1 MANKDE
7 KVALLRLIGLSDQK
21 IDETLKNESLTV
33 LLIETINIAKKV
45 ANTDQ
50 AFEKGVGVLLY
61 QLATKLKSQIK
72 NRLNFLIENIVKKNL
87 ITEAQLTA
95 SFEFFLSHLQE
106 NFDVNAFNEFCG
118 VGVVVTPEQIK
129 SIVSDVITKNKDE
142 LAKNR
147 YKFPLGNLMS
157 DLRTKLKWADGK
169 LVKSELD
176 AQILSLLGPKNEQDL
191 NQPKEGKD
199 KKKEE
204 VPKQVSVKTADQ
216 NSEKISTFMELAG
229 PALNF
234 HKPGE
239 NYKTEGYVIT
249 DKTMDLMKKHL
260 KETGGKVVTR
270 FPPEPNGIL
279 HIGHAKAIN
288 FNFGYA
294 KHHNGICY
302 LRFDDTNPEK
312 EEEKYF
318 QGIIEMVTWLG
329 YKPYKITHA
338 SDQFDKLYE
347 LACELIRR
355 NKAYICHQKTDE
367 IKGHNPPPSPWRE
380 RPIEESLKLFEDMRK
395 GKFDEGEVTLRMKH
409 VMEDGKQDPVAY
421 RVKYAHHARSGYKWC
436 IYPTYDFTHCINDSL
451 ENISHSLC
459 TKEFQS
465 RRSAYY
471 WLNNSLDIYCPVQWE
486 YGRLNLNYTVVSKR
500 KLMKLIQE
508 GICNDWDDP
517 RLFTL
522 SALRRRG
529 YPPEAIN
536 MFCAKVGVTMA
547 QTTTEVSMLE
557 SCVRTVLNLT
567 APRAMA
573 VLEGIKVT
581 IENYPND
588 SAVELDVPNFPNDES
603 KGFHKV
609 DFDRVVYIDSTDF
622 QENPSDKSY
631 KRLSLAQPVG
641 LRYSGYQISVKE
653 LKKNSTGQ
661 LVEIKAVC
669 TKTSDSVKPKGWIQ
683 WVSNPVKIE
692 VRLIEKLFNH
702 ENPED
707 PKEVPGGFLSD
718 INKDALKVI
727 KNAFADK
734 SVLKAKVFDKF
745 QFERIGYFSLD
756 PDSNED
762 ELVFNRAVSLKED
775 TEKVK

>member
-1 MANKDE
+1 MAIKEE
-7 KVALLRLIGLSDQK
+7 KANLFRLIGLSDQK
-21 IDETLKNESLTV
+21 IEETIKNESLSTFLV
-33 LLIETINIAKKV
+33 EVVSIAKKV
-45 ANTDQ
+45 ANSEQPFD
-50 AFEKGVGVLLY
+50 KGVSVLLY
-61 QLATKLKSQIK
+61 QLATKIKSQIK
-72 NRLNFLIENIVKKNL
+72 NRSSFIIEKIVNKKLLTEPQLNAAFDY
-87 ITEAQLTA
+87 
-95 SFEFFLSHLQE
+95 FLSNLLQE
-106 NFDVNAFNEFCG
+106 TVDTKAFDQFCG
-118 VGVVVTPEQIK
+118 VDVVVTPEEIK
-129 SIVSDVITKNKDE
+129 ASVTGVLNKNKDE
-142 LAKNR
+142 LVKNR

-157 DLRTKLKWADGK
+157 DLRTQIKWADGK
-169 LVKSELD
+169 LVKTELD
-176 AQILSLLGPKNEQDL
+176 AQILSLLGAKTEQDT
-191 NQPKEGKD
+191 NQPKEAKE
-199 KKKEE
+199 KKKDDTNKP
-204 VPKQVSVKTADQ
+204 VVAKADQ
-216 NSEKISTFMELAG
+216 PEKIYSFMELAG
-229 PALNF
+229 EALNF
-234 HKPGE
+234 HKTGE
-239 NYKTEGYVIT
+239 NFKTEGYVVT
-249 DKTMDLMKKHL
+249 PKTMDLIAQHL

-288 FNFGYA
+288 FNFGFA
-294 KHHNGICY
+294 KHNNGICY

-355 NKAYICHQKTDE
+355 DKAYICHQKNEE
-367 IKGHNPPPSPWRE
+367 IKGHNPPPSPWRD
-380 RPIEESLKLFEDMRK
+380 RPIEESLKLFDDMRK
-395 GKFDEGEVTLRMKH
+395 GKFEEGELTLRMKH

-421 RVKYAHHARSGYKWC
+421 RVKYAHHARSHFKWC
-436 IYPTYDFTHCINDSL
+436 IYPTYDFTHCLNDSL
-451 ENISHSLC
+451 ENITHSLC

-471 WLNNSLDIYCPVQWE
+471 WLNNALDVYCPVQWE

-547 QTTTEVSMLE
+547 QTTTDISMLE

-567 APRAMA
+567 APRANA
-573 VLEGIKVT
+573 VLEPLKVT
-581 IENYPND
+581 IENYPHE
-588 SAVELDVPNFPNDES
+588 SMIEIEAPNFPNDET
-603 KGFHKV
+603 KGSHKV
-609 DFDRVVYIDSTDF
+609 HFDKVVYIDSCDF
-622 QENPSDKSY
+622 QENPSDKAY

-653 LKKNSTGQ
+653 VKKNSNGKATE
-661 LVEIKAVC
+661 LIAVC

-683 WVSNPVKIE
+683 WVANPVTIE
-692 VRLIEKLFNH
+692 VRLIEKLFHH

-707 PKEVPGGFLSD
+707 TKEVPGGFLSD
-718 INKDALKVI
+718 VNKDALKVI
-727 KNAFADK
+727 NNAYVDK
-734 SVLKAKVFDKF
+734 SVLGAKVFDKF
-745 QFERIGYFSLD
+745 QFERIGYFSVD

-762 ELVFNRAVSLKED
+762 LYVFNRTVSLKED
-775 TEKVK
+775 AEKVK

>member
-1 MANKDE
+1 MSTKEE
-7 KVALLRLIGLSDQK
+7 KTELLRLLGLTDQK
-21 IDETLKNESLTV
+21 IEETLKNEAITN
-33 LLIETINIAKKV
+33 LLIEIVNNVKKLLPNDQTLDKSA
-45 ANTDQ
+45 AN
-50 AFEKGVGVLLY
+50 LLY
-61 QLATKLKSQIK
+61 QIGTKIKSQIK
-72 NRLNFLIENIVKKNL
+72 HRLPLLVESVVNKNL
-87 ITEAQLTA
+87 TNEPQLTA
-95 SFEFFLSHLQE
+95 AFEYLISNPLDQV
-106 NFDVNAFNEFCG
+106 DISKFNEYCG

-129 SIVSDVITKNKDE
+129 QTVEDVVNKYKAE
-142 LAKNR
+142 LVEKR
-147 YKFPLGNLMS
+147 YKFPQGTLMA
-157 DLRTKLKWADGK
+157 DLRNRIKWADGK
-169 LVKSELD
+169 LVKSEVD
-176 AQILSLLGPKNEQDL
+176 SQILSLLGPKTEQD
-191 NQPKEGKD
+191 NAKEPKE

-204 VPKQVSVKTADQ
+204 AKTSKPKEVAAKS
-216 NSEKISTFMELAG
+216 SENVENIQSFMELAG
-229 PALNF
+229 EAINF

-249 DKTMDLMKKHL
+249 DKTMGLLKQHV

-294 KHHNGICY
+294 KHNNGICY

-318 QGIIEMVTWLG
+318 RGIIEMVDWLG

-347 LACELIRR
+347 LAVELIKRG
-355 NKAYICHQKTDE
+355 KAYICHQKNEE

-380 RPIEESLKLFEDMRK
+380 RPIEESLKLFEDMKK
-395 GKFDEGEVTLRMKH
+395 GKFEEGEITLRMKYT
-409 VMEDGKQDPVAY
+409 MEDGKQDPVAY
-421 RVKYAHHARSGYKWC
+421 RIKYAHHAKTGDKWC
-436 IYPTYDFTHCINDSL
+436 IYPTYDFTHCLNDSL

-471 WLNNSLDIYCPVQWE
+471 WLCNSLDVYCPVQWE

-517 RLFTL
+517 RLYTL

-536 MFCAKVGVTMA
+536 MFCGKVGVTMA
-547 QTTTEVSMLE
+547 QTTTDLSLLE

-573 VLEGIKVT
+573 VLEPLKVT
-581 IENYPND
+581 IENFPFE
-588 SAVELDVPNFPNDES
+588 SKVELDVPNFPNDES
-603 KGFHKV
+603 KGTHKV
-609 DFDRVVYIDSTDF
+609 FFDRVVYLDACDF
-622 QENPSDKSY
+622 HENPTDKGY

-641 LRYSGYQISVKE
+641 LRYSGYQIAVKEVVKNTDGSVKE
-653 LKKNSTGQ
+653 LIAT
-661 LVEIKAVC
+661 C
-669 TKTSDSVKPKGWIQ
+669 TKTGETVKPKGFIQ
-683 WVSNPVKIE
+683 WVSNPVNIE
-692 VRLIEKLFNH
+692 VRLIEKLFHH

-707 PKEVPGGFLSD
+707 PKEVPSGWLSD
-718 INKDALKVI
+718 VNKNALKVI
-727 KNAFADK
+727 KNAMVDT
-734 SVLKAKVFDKF
+734 SVLGSKVFDKF
-745 QFERIGYFSLD
+745 QFERIGYFSVD

-762 ELVFNRAVSLKED
+762 LVVFNRTVSLKED
-775 TEKVK
+775 HEKK